1 MSAETKTPRNALA
14 FKQRVDLANYLSEH
28 KEALQRKRPT
38 YEAVAED
45 AALALGFTIS
55 RGNVYGMA
63 KELDILWSAKS
74 QTLAGRAEAELLV
87 LVAKTLL
94 ETLDDIRRLTTTP
107 ELADK
112 MRSRMEPLREAL
124 GPGSEAPLNGEAVS
138 RLGPTG
144 ENPLEGRT
152 SNGA

>member
-55 RGNVYGMA
+55 RGNIYGMA
-63 KELDILWSAKS
+63 KELDITWSAKA

>member
-112 MRSRMEPLREAL
+112 MRSRMEPLREAIK
-124 GPGSEAPLNGEAVS
+124 GDAPVNGEAVS